1 MADPLGELLSDGLA
15 APLGAVIA
23 AVGRGVAEA
32 QAALDAAS
40 LAQTLSVYDTEGDEG
55 MALLR
60 DIGYRPTFYVLPET
74 TCEVQVSMR
83 IGGSGAADG
92 SAGGGLSPARTYV
105 APVDAGFANRYGY
118 QASGAAKL
126 TFKIIPVPPPTALD
140 ESRPVPVLLDDPA
153 ETAVQKLE
161 SLGFTAATVD
171 TDGQPV
177 ALADRPRYTV
187 AAQDSAARAFRPIGS
202 VITLTLKKG

>member
-1 MADPLGELLSDGLA
+1 MTDSLGELLSDGLA

-40 LAQTLSVYDTEGDEG
+40 LAQTLSVYDAEGDEG

-83 IGGSGAADG
+83 VGGTGAADG
-92 SAGGGLSPARTYV
+92 SAGGGLSAARTYV
-105 APVDAGFANRYGY
+105 VPVDAGFANRYGY
-118 QASGAAKL
+118 QANGAAKL
-126 TFKIIPVPPPTALD
+126 TFKVVPVPPPTALD
-140 ESRPVPVLLDDPA
+140 ESRPVPALLDDPA

-161 SLGFTAATVD
+161 TLGFIVATVNA
-171 TDGQPV
+171 DGQPV
-177 ALADRPRYTV
+177 ALSDRPRFKV
-187 AAQDSAARAFRPIGS
+187 AAQDSVARTFRPIGS
-202 VITLTLKKG
+202 VITLTLKKA